1 MKGVSKETTDDNL
14 AATITIVLIFGTII
28 FFITYYFFR
37 LTVLASLSLSLIVG
51 YVLLNLMYPFGSLMY
66 QRSSMVIVIYL
77 FIIIAVPIYL
87 LLYLFVTLLQT
98 RRPLPVET
106 SSNELND
113 DLK

>member
-1 MKGVSKETTDDNL
+1 MGDGSKETVNDNL

-28 FFITYYFFR
+28 FVITYYFFR
-37 LTVLASLSLSLIVG
+37 LTALASLTLSLIVG
-51 YVLLNLMYPFGSLMY
+51 YILLNLMYPFGSLMY

-98 RRPLPVET
+98 RRPRANSTNKLEVE
-106 SSNELND
+106 
-113 DLK
+113 